1 MPYVVSID
9 ETDGIVIVSV
19 RVFGLA
25 AHEDQFTARDEA
37 FRVCKER
44 HCSRLLVDLSEL
56 NTAPSNLM
64 DCYNFGKSLA
74 EAPFGLRIAHIYPID
89 IKSREHV
96 MFTALVA
103 ANLGVNG
110 KHFEKRDEARAW
122 LSVVRTA
129 GLTSDDTDGTD
140 GSTADLHG

>member
-1 MPYVVSID
+1 MPYVVSV
-9 ETDGIVIVSV
+9 EGTDANAIVSV

-25 AHEDQFTARDEA
+25 AHDDQFSARDEA

-56 NTAPSNLM
+56 NAAQTNFM
-64 DCYNFGKSLA
+64 DCYDFGKSLA
-74 EAPFGLRIAHIYPID
+74 QAPFGLRLAHINPTD

-103 ANLGVNG
+103 ANLGMNG
-110 KHFEKRDEARAW
+110 KDFEKKDEARTW
-122 LSVVRTA
+122 LTKD
-129 GLTSDDTDGTD
+129 LTV
-140 GSTADLHG
+140 AE

>member
-1 MPYVVSID
+1 MPYVVSVD
-9 ETDGIVIVSV
+9 ETDENVIVSV

-25 AHEDQFTARDEA
+25 AHDDHFSARDEA
-37 FRVCKER
+37 FRVCQEK

-56 NTAPSNLM
+56 NTAQSNLM
-64 DCYNFGKSLA
+64 DCYDFGKSLVR
-74 EAPFGLRIAHIYPID
+74 APQGLRVAHINPRD

-96 MFTALVA
+96 MITALVA

-122 LSVVRTA
+122 LIK
-129 GLTSDDTDGTD
+129 
-140 GSTADLHG
+140 DLPVAK